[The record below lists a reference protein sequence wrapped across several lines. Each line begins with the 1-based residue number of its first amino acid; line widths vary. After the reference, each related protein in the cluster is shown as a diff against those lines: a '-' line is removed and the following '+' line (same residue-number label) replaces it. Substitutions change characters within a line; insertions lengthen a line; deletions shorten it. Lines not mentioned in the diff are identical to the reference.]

1 MNFNQFLLIL
11 KARWL
16 VAALALGVT
25 VTTTLVVSLVLPKNY
40 TSSVSLVVDAKTK
53 DTVTGMMLPSQ
64 LMTGYLATQ
73 VDIIQSHSVAL
84 KVVDSLKLAN
94 NADVRAKF
102 QEDTE
107 GQGTVRD
114 GLADLLLTKLDV
126 KPSRESSV
134 IEVAFSGTDPSFAAV
149 VADAFAQAYI
159 QTNLELMV
167 EPARLTS
174 AWYDGQVKQ
183 LRDTLE
189 IAQARL
195 TEYQRS
201 KGLTTGD
208 ERSVDVE
215 TSRLNDLSSQLVAA
229 QSQAY
234 DTTSKQQQ
242 SQNALAEV
250 EQNPL
255 IQNLKH
261 DLAVSESKLS
271 VLTQQVG
278 TNHPQ
283 YQSAQAEV
291 ESLRARL
298 EREMKVATHTVG
310 TTAKVDQSRESG
322 IRASLA
328 AQKAKLQT
336 LRKQRDEASVLV
348 RDVENAQHLY
358 DAAVQ
363 RYGQT
368 RLESQTTQTDIA
380 VLNPAVPPMKP
391 SSPKVLLNTLL
402 AVFLGTLLGIGLAF
416 LMEIIDRRVRS
427 AEDLSLALEIPVL
440 GVLAAAA
447 TKPRARMLFRRKT
460 A

>member
-114 GLADLLLTKLDV
+114 WLADLLLTKLDV

-149 VADAFAQAYI
+149 VANAFAQAYI
-159 QTNLELMV
+159 QTHLELMV